1 MAHGLL
7 SGLGVSTPKLDALVR
22 EARAVGALGAKL
34 TGAGGGGAAIALA
47 PDRAEDVLK
56 RWRSMGCYGFLTLV
70 GT

>member
-7 SGLGVSTPKLDALVR
+7 SGLGVSTPELDALVHA
-22 EARAVGALGAKL
+22 ARAAGALGAKL
-34 TGAGGGGAAIALA
+34 TGAGGGGAVIALA
-47 PDRAEDVLK
+47 PDRGEEVLR